1 MNQDSQELKQIEGDL
16 VYHSNK
22 TGNKHYDREASSRR
36 AAFIIGENEK
46 NSPSK
51 VAMYDEPD
59 VKKRRLE
66 EEKKDREETLNAAKK
81 FFEDDKRKKSE
92 CRRRKVPALDRQYL
106 QNMFSGPKCRIFMD
120 AKSKFPGKLEYIL
133 SFVCLDT
140 SL

>member
-1 MNQDSQELKQIEGDL
+1 MKQIEGDL

-59 VKKRRLE
+59 VKKRKLK

-81 FFEDDKRKKSE
+81 FFEDGKRKKGE
-92 CRRRKVPALDRQYL
+92 CRGHKVPAFDR
-106 QNMFSGPKCRIFMD
+106 
-120 AKSKFPGKLEYIL
+120 
-133 SFVCLDT
+133 
-140 SL
+140 